1 MEISFQIRTPY
12 LIIWTR
18 SNDDKKKTEIKKKN
32 REKFKKNC
40 SPSFTLCI
48 ANEITRFERSVSSN
62 PPIMAEGKLTTVETG
77 GVINGTMVGKN
88 G

>member
-32 REKFKKNC
+32 REKFKKNLLPFFC
-40 SPSFTLCI
+40 YLVYRERNHAFRAIRLEQSPH
-48 ANEITRFERSVSSN
+48 
-62 PPIMAEGKLTTVETG
+62 
-77 GVINGTMVGKN
+77 NGRG
-88 G
+88 

>member
-1 MEISFQIRTPY
+1 MMI
-12 LIIWTR
+12 
-18 SNDDKKKTEIKKKN
+18 KKNRNKKKKN

-40 SPSFTLCI
+40 FPSFAISCI

>member
-1 MEISFQIRTPY
+1 MMI
-12 LIIWTR
+12 
-18 SNDDKKKTEIKKKN
+18 KKN
-32 REKFKKNC
+32 RNKKKRIERNLKKIC
-40 SPSFTLCI
+40 SPSFTSCI